1 MAPQTP
7 CGTTTID
14 IPSFG
19 KVKGLVY
26 PSGTRQFCGIPYA
39 TLTKRWTRSV
49 LNTSLPNDYHDG
61 TQHGPICP
69 QPPEY
74 ATGDVDPMVPVPPF
88 PHFNKAPE
96 EDELSCLNLNIVLPP
111 PPPTSTTLTAGPLP
125 VMLWIHGGSFLF
137 GSSTHPCYDTVNLST
152 FSSAIGAP
160 IIAISINYRVGLFG
174 FLASHSIAADLATD
188 GLAGAGNFGLTDQ
201 QTALRWVQRYIPS
214 VGGDPDNVTIFG
226 ESAGGMS
233 VAQQVWAAEP
243 APFARA
249 ISMSGTLN
257 TIPAWPLAWHER
269 RYRALLEHLGIGGG
283 GEEEEALERL
293 RQVPQ
298 DAIAAAT
305 CAIEGGMGATANP
318 CADGWYHAQPPSLD
332 NTGGV
337 GIVSPPS
344 WLRSYMVG
352 DVRHEAMIFRG
363 ALDDQDYASI
373 LGHFSSFMDEKD
385 AVDVL
390 QRYGI
395 SAADISHEELECRF
409 EEMATEALFW
419 LQTYL
424 HAHASRVER
433 TYAYHVDQVS
443 TLDNPLKGLAY
454 HAIELLYVFRNLE
467 EEMSEGQR
475 ELSRKMAADFVRFA
489 YGEDPWERF
498 NGEGKKWMVYGP
510 DDGWA
515 VKSESDDEDV
525 RRYARMKEILDTGLF
540 PKWAAALDYIVN
552 KRWILGAVVPSKD

>member
-1 MAPQTP
+1 
-7 CGTTTID
+7 
-14 IPSFG
+14 
-19 KVKGLVY
+19 
-26 PSGTRQFCGIPYA
+26 
-39 TLTKRWTRSV
+39 
-49 LNTSLPNDYHDG
+49 
-61 TQHGPICP
+61 
-69 QPPEY
+69 
-74 ATGDVDPMVPVPPF
+74 MVPVPPF
-88 PHFNKAPE
+88 PHFKQAP
-96 EDELSCLNLNIVLPP
+96 EDELNCLNLNIVLPP
-111 PPPTSTTLTAGPLP
+111 TPSAAPASPLP

-137 GSSTHPCYDTVNLST
+137 GSSTHPCYDMVNLAT
-152 FSSAIGAP
+152 FSSTLSTP

-174 FLASHSIAADLATD
+174 FLASHSIASSLAAD
-188 GLAGAGNFGLTDQ
+188 GFAGAGNFGLTDQ
-201 QTALRWVQRYIPS
+201 QTALRWVQRYVGS

-233 VAQQVWAAEP
+233 VAQQVWAKEP
-243 APFARA
+243 APFERA

-257 TIPAWPLAWHER
+257 TIPAWPLKWHER
-269 RYRALLEHLGIGGG
+269 RYRALLEHLGIDG
-283 GEEEEALERL
+283 GEELERL

-318 CADGWYHAQPPSLD
+318 CADGWYHAQIPSLEV
-332 NTGGV
+332 G
-337 GIVSPPS
+337 GIVSPPA
-344 WLRSYMVG
+344 WLRAYMVG

-363 ALDDQDYASI
+363 ALDDQDYASV
-373 LGHFSSFMDEKD
+373 LAHFSGFMDEAD
-385 AVDVL
+385 AVAL
-390 QRYGI
+390 LLRYDI
-395 SAADISHEELECRF
+395 AADVSHEVLEHRF
-409 EEMATEALFW
+409 EAMATDAIFW
-419 LQTYL
+419 VQTYL

-467 EEMSEGQR
+467 EELSEGQR
-475 ELSRKMAADFVRFA
+475 ALSRKMAADFVRFA

-498 NGEGKKWMVYGP
+498 GEGEKWMVYGP

-525 RRYARMKEILDTGLF
+525 RRYARMKAILDTGLF
-540 PKWAAALDYIVN
+540 PKWAAALDYVVN